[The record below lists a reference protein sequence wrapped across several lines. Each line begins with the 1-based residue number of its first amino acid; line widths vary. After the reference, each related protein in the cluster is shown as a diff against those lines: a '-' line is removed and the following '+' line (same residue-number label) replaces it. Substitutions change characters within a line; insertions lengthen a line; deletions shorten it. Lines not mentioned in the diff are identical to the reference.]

1 MNTSILVLLTL
12 SLASGLNWTITYEGK
27 EFLNIHQ
34 DPDYVKEQCGQGKIC
49 VPVTY
54 SVIYCNLLNYADK
67 DIEIRD
73 ILRKYECGL
82 FTNQPM
88 VCCPYGEVTE
98 EPACD
103 ADGDLKS
110 RELLNAKA
118 TFYEFLNG
126 KPQET
131 CGKRTLDENSNRIS
145 EGKNAPPGKWPW
157 MALLGYNKAGVE
169 GPSFECGGTLISLKT
184 VLTAA
189 HCLER
194 PVTEVRLGET
204 DLRRRLDC
212 LDPEPDSDCSLLPE
226 DDCLE
231 CAEEHVVRRV
241 SRQTIHPRYDP
252 DNNWDHDIGLVTL
265 AKAVKISDFIRPVCL
280 PTVPG
285 ILSQDRLWFVTGW
298 GTTSKKRVISETL
311 QQVQVDIVSRE
322 NCSKAWSV
330 DVLPSQVC
338 AKGDGEGAAVCEGDS
353 GGPLV
358 TRKSG
363 VWEQGAVVSAGS
375 FICGDP
381 KPSFFTIINLD
392 ILNWIKANMED
403 TLLKRPS

>member
-1 MNTSILVLLTL
+1 MNTSTLVLLSL
-12 SLASGLNWTITYEGK
+12 GLASGLNWTITYEGK
-27 EFLNIHQ
+27 QFLNIHQ
-34 DPDYVKEQCGQGKIC
+34 DPDHVKKQCGQGKIC
-49 VPVTY
+49 VPLTY
-54 SVIYCNLLNYADK
+54 SVIYCNLLNSADK

-73 ILRKYECGL
+73 ILRKFHCGFL
-82 FTNQPM
+82 IDQPM

-103 ADGDLKS
+103 ADGDIKS
-110 RELLNAKA
+110 RQLLNVKA

-145 EGKNAPPGKWPW
+145 GGKNAPPGKWPW

-184 VLTAA
+184 VMTGA
-189 HCLER
+189 HCLTR
-194 PVTEVRLGET
+194 PVIEVRLGET

-226 DDCLE
+226 DDCLD

-241 SRQTIHPRYDP
+241 SRQTMHPRYNP
-252 DNNWDHDIGLVTL
+252 DNWDNDVGLLTLDQAVT
-265 AKAVKISDFIRPVCL
+265 ISDFIRPVCL

-285 ILSQDRLWFVTGW
+285 VLSQNRLWFVTGW
-298 GTTSKKRVISETL
+298 GKTSNKRVLSETL
-311 QQVQVDIVSRE
+311 QQVQVDIVSRQSCGQSWGVE
-322 NCSKAWSV
+322 
-330 DVLPSQVC
+330 VLPSQVC
-338 AKGDGEGAAVCEGDS
+338 ARGEWEGAAVCEGDS

-358 TRKSG
+358 SKKSG
-363 VWEQGAVVSAGS
+363 VWEQGAVVSSGS
-375 FICGDP
+375 IICGDP
-381 KPSFFTIINLD
+381 KPSFFTIINQD